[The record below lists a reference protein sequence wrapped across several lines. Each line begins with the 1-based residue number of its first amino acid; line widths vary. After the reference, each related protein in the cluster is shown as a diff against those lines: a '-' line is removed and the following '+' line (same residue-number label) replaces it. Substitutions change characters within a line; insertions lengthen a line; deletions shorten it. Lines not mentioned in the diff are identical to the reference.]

1 MYINWAKRQLDLK
14 IVYYGPPLSGKTT
27 NLEQIHARMSKSQQT
42 ELVALKTEGDRTL
55 FFDFLPLEIGK
66 IGSFQP
72 RVNLYT
78 VPGQSM
84 YKDTRRIILE
94 GVDGIVFVAD
104 SQMTRLADNERA
116 FQEMKR
122 HLQALG
128 HSWFEKPLVLQYN
141 KQDTPNRVP
150 EDILQRRL
158 NPDKSLPYFNG
169 VAVEGIGVIET
180 LKEIVKLTLQ
190 SLKTNALA

>member
-1 MYINWAKRQLDLK
+1 MHINWAKRQLDLK

-27 NLEQIHARMSKSQQT
+27 NLERIHARMSKLQQT
-42 ELVALKTEGDRTL
+42 ELVTLKTEGDRTL
-55 FFDFLPLEIGK
+55 FFDFLPLEIGR

-72 RVNLYT
+72 RINLYT

-104 SQMTRLADNERA
+104 SQVTRLADNERA

-122 HLQALG
+122 HLQSLG
-128 HSWFEKPLVLQYN
+128 QSWFGKPLVLQYN
-141 KQDTPNRVP
+141 KRDAPNRVP

-158 NPDKSLPYFNG
+158 NPDKSFPHFSS
-169 VAVEGIGVIET
+169 VAVKGIGVIET
-180 LKEIVKLTLQ
+180 LKEIIKLTLQ
-190 SLKTNALA
+190 SFKENALT